1 MCVGFYAQMTP
12 NDDQQQRVSYL
23 MPINQPL
30 TNKSVVLETIL
41 RALKIADECDENY
54 VQVTYDLGIGMIAL
68 PLQNTELNQFKR
80 LFVHIGD
87 FHVQMAYM
95 KALGSFI
102 SDCGLATIL
111 VESYL
116 LGSGSI
122 NGFLSGKNF
131 NKCKRLHILMSLRL
145 EIAIIQNDFTLQNIL
160 EEFKTFKKQTLE
172 GSYGKKQQ
180 YYGIN
185 KPFSCILV
193 DLTLEQT
200 INADAGRKLTGI
212 TFITNSISARQRLS
226 INHGL
231 RCALISAVMEQSGLS
246 NVQEVTNDLLPQRL
260 KKSKTH
266 ISQLTTVVF
275 NRINPFSLATTKKVL
290 VNISSGQAGLEE
302 VTDFL

>member
-145 EIAIIQNDFTLQNIL
+145 EIAM
-160 EEFKTFKKQTLE
+160 
-172 GSYGKKQQ
+172 
-180 YYGIN
+180 
-185 KPFSCILV
+185 
-193 DLTLEQT
+193 
-200 INADAGRKLTGI
+200 
-212 TFITNSISARQRLS
+212 LS